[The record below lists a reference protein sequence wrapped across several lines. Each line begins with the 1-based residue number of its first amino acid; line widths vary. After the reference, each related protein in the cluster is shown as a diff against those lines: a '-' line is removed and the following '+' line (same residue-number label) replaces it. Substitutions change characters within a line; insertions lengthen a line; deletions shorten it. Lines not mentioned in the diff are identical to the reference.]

1 MYDPLVV
8 DTFIRVHTELAAE
21 TSDAPAAAG
30 GLSAITRG
38 TSTSGEPDSSPDSRL
53 NEISASTEEMLALY
67 QLAQGLTAHL
77 DVADA
82 AELIAKHLRRVVPAS
97 TAVFYIYDSA
107 TDELYVAH
115 AAGDGAS
122 HFSGI
127 RIPRG
132 QRLTGWVAAN
142 RQSIL
147 NSDPVLDLGDVAR
160 SLRPPLKSCLSAP
173 LLASDSLVGVLT
185 VYSPHRQAFSED
197 HRRVLEVIGAQVSQ
211 TIRRAVTFQRE
222 RFLVDRDSHTGLPN
236 ARQLE
241 RIVTNELAPGSTSAP
256 LSIVVLRVSV
266 DEKRAG
272 RHSSE
277 DILRLLAEVSR
288 PALRGADLVF
298 HFASNELA
306 ILLLHTDDEASK
318 RVMKRV
324 ARRLA
329 SEQRMPAEVAITMGL
344 ASTPSDG
351 LNLSDLLN
359 TAGQRERAL
368 SEYVTSS
375 SIH

>member
-1 MYDPLVV
+1 
-8 DTFIRVHTELAAE
+8 
-21 TSDAPAAAG
+21 
-30 GLSAITRG
+30 
-38 TSTSGEPDSSPDSRL
+38 
-53 NEISASTEEMLALY
+53 MLALY

-107 TDELYVAH
+107 SDELYVAH

-122 HFSGI
+122 HFAGL

-142 RQSIL
+142 RQSIV
-147 NSDPVLDLGDVAR
+147 NSDPVLDLGDAAR
-160 SLRPPLKSCLSAP
+160 SLRPPLRSCLSAP
-173 LLASDSLVGVLT
+173 LLTGDALVGVLT

-197 HRRVLEVIGAQVSQ
+197 HRRVLEVIGAQISN
-211 TIRRAVTFQRE
+211 TLRRAVTFQRE

-241 RIVTNELAPGSTSAP
+241 RIVSNELALGDTSAP
-256 LSIVVLRVSV
+256 LSIVVVRVAI
-266 DEKRAG
+266 DEKRSG

-277 DILRLLAEVSR
+277 DILRLLAEISR

-329 SEQRMPAEVAITMGL
+329 NEQKMPAEVSITMGL

-351 LNLSDLLN
+351 LNLSDLLSI
-359 TAGQRERAL
+359 AGQRERAL
-368 SEYVTSS
+368 SEYITSS